1 MVEGLNLHDNR
12 YEQVIDNTQQI
23 CHKEGSKFL
32 ATLHLAETTRS
43 SIKLENWYKL
53 LTDAPK
59 IQVVYC

>member
-32 ATLHLAETTRS
+32 ATLLLVETTRS

>member
-12 YEQVIDNTQQI
+12 YEQVIDNTQQVY
-23 CHKEGSKFL
+23 HKEGSKLL

-43 SIKLENWYKL
+43 SINLENWYKL